1 MIHLLD
7 AALLDSVSREA
18 ALRPRRR
25 LNHNFHPVDGYPGHR
40 LLNAIEPDS
49 YLPPHRHLDPNKD
62 ESIIVLRG
70 ALGFVEFD
78 DDGAAVARSVMT
90 PGGDCCGVDIPHGIW
105 HTVIALE
112 PGTVMFEAKSGPYQ
126 PLTAEERAAWA
137 PPEGDATAIVYWQS
151 IAALFDEG

>member
-70 ALGFVEFD
+70 ALGVLEFD
-78 DDGAAVARSVMT
+78 DSGTILARSVMK
-90 PGGDCCGVDIPHGIW
+90 PGGDCCGVDIPYGTW

-112 PGTVMFEAKSGPYQ
+112 PGTVMF
-126 PLTAEERAAWA
+126 
-137 PPEGDATAIVYWQS
+137 
-151 IAALFDEG
+151 